1 MAIEF
6 LSYASLNEQMAL
18 QEHQTVQPHN
28 QMLDYT
34 EISDSNVSKLRNSIS
49 IHNRIGHARFG
60 RAPHPCSTSGLY
72 QNLVSGFS
80 ALLLTLDFTMHC
92 MVVPAPFKDPFS
104 MSAKL
109 STFRN
114 SSSSTFVSSI
124 TSERSVSNGK
134 SGAQPSMFL
143 IPSAPLASSRKLPI
157 TRRDFM
163 SMNPSIM
170 YPLRTPGCGS
180 PQVPLQKDVCI
191 KANI

>member
-60 RAPHPCSTSGLY
+60 RAPHPSSTSGLY

-124 TSERSVSNGK
+124 TSERSVSNDK
-134 SGAQPSMFL
+134 SRAQPSMFL

-157 TRRDFM
+157 TRKRFHEHEPFDNV
-163 SMNPSIM
+163 SVKNPRLRQPAGATTKRRM
-170 YPLRTPGCGS
+170 Y
-180 PQVPLQKDVCI
+180 
-191 KANI
+191 